1 MPLRSLIL
9 CFLSFS
15 LWSAPPSVPAA
26 ETATRK
32 PVAEVL
38 GRSLYED
45 DLVPPKANGEQKA
58 KLSPADHR
66 QWYERTREETLRNLV
81 WSAVFADFAL
91 KRKIEPTPAEIDSQ
105 IRQTS
110 KFLQEDKVRRE
121 KQREELTAELRSPG
135 LTEARRKQAQQHLET
150 LNSLRD
156 HDARMEQERK
166 DPAREKMWQD
176 SERQVA
182 AMWVKQWKV
191 NQALYREFGGRIIF
205 QQAGWEPIDAYRSLL
220 DRYKANKGFV
230 IREPA
235 LQAAVY
241 RYFEHNFVYAD
252 AKQAAFYF
260 EKPYWERTQ
269 AEMKAAGF

>member
-135 LTEARRKQAQQHLET
+135 LTEARRKQAHQYLET